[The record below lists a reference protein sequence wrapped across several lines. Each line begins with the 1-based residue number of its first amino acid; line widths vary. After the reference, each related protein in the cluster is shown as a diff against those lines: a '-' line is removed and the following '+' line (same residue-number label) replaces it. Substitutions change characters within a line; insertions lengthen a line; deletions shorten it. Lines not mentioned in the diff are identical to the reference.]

1 VRERC
6 TDFGPTPAAEKLVE
20 HHGCTVLRETL
31 RGWMIA
37 DGLCQDRR
45 HRLLLPHQP
54 RRRRDC
60 LDELVQIDGTEHAWF
75 EDRGPPC
82 TLLGFID
89 DATSRLMELP
99 FVTSESAFDCFRTTQ
114 AYLEQHGKPVAF
126 YSDKHGIFR
135 VNAKDAAGGDGVT
148 QFGRALLAL
157 NIDIIC
163 ANSPQAKGR
172 IERAFGTLQDR
183 MVKSL
188 PSRKRWS
195 WG

>member
-1 VRERC
+1 MGYGR
-6 TDFGPTPAAEKLVE
+6 
-20 HHGCTVLRETL
+20 TV
-31 RGWMIA
+31 GIVSPS
-37 DGLCQDRR
+37 
-45 HRLLLPHQP
+45 PHQP

-60 LDELVQIDGTEHAWF
+60 LGELVQIDGSEHAWF

-82 TLLGFID
+82 TLLAFVD
-89 DATSRLMELP
+89 DATSRLMQLR
-99 FVTSESAFDCFRTTQ
+99 FVTSESAFDYFRTTR
-114 AYLEQHGKPVAF
+114 AYLEAHGKPVAF

-135 VNAKDAAGGDGVT
+135 VNSKEAAGGDGVT

-183 MVKSL
+183 MVKGSGGAAAGGGIVDCRGERMAARVHHRL
-188 PSRKRWS
+188 QHALRP
-195 WG
+195 